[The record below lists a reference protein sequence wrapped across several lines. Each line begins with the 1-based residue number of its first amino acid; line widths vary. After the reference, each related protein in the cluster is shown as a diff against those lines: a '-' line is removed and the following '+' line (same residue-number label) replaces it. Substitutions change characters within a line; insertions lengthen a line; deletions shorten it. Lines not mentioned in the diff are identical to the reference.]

1 MGTLA
6 DLADL
11 HEERAVGVAQHVFE
25 EHGLALADVEFLED
39 DVTHGLRQ
47 APSVPGWTR
56 NQSSA
61 NFVLSAK
68 SGDTTTTFWPW

>member
-1 MGTLA
+1 MA
-6 DLADL
+6 WA
-11 HEERAVGVAQHVFE
+11 R
-25 EHGLALADVEFLED
+25 
-39 DVTHGLRQ
+39 